1 MWPSEPLALLVSW
14 GNVIVPVLL
23 ILSIFGGLFPRH
35 RRVAGSRRIS
45 APNPV
50 RKVSQEV
57 IGDRQTP
64 DRPLH

>member
-35 RRVAGSRRIS
+35 RRVTGFRRVLS
-45 APNPV
+45 PNPV
-50 RKVSQEV
+50 RRDSQE
-57 IGDRQTP
+57 ISGDRQAP
-64 DRPLH
+64 DLPRH